1 MITVLCVGTAT
12 GVGKTSVGTEVL
24 RDLRSRGLTVAARK
38 PVQSFDPDAGPL
50 TDADRLA
57 EVTGEDR
64 HTVCPE
70 HRWYPMRLNP
80 PIAAMVLGL
89 PEFTNA
95 DLSAELEQPTSAD
108 VLWVETIGGPLSP
121 MTSDGDSADVA
132 RWLFPD
138 LIVLVAD
145 AGRGTI
151 NAVRLAAGPFAGRR
165 LVVMLNRYESNEVCS
180 QNQTW
185 LAFNGFEVVADI
197 ADLAAAVLSSN
208 RV

>member
-12 GVGKTSVGTEVL
+12 DVGKTWVGAEVL
-24 RDLRSRGLTVAARK
+24 RKLRASGLSVAARK
-38 PVQSFDPDAGPL
+38 PVLSFDPDAEAL
-50 TDADRLA
+50 TDADVLA
-57 EVTGEDR
+57 EATGEDR

-70 HRWYPMRLNP
+70 HRWYPMALNP

-89 PEFTNA
+89 PEFSNA
-95 DLSAELEQPTSAD
+95 DLSSELEQPTAAD
-108 VLWVETIGGPLSP
+108 VLWVESIGGPLSP

-138 LIVLVAD
+138 LVVLVAD
-145 AGRGTI
+145 AGLGTI

-165 LVVMLNRYESNEVCS
+165 LVVMLNRYEANEVCS

-185 LAFNGFEVVADI
+185 LAFNGFEVVVDI
-197 ADLAAAVLSSN
+197 GELAAAVLSGA
-208 RV
+208 RT